1 MLRSEAVV
9 ADLFDERDRTRD
21 AALLRTIDKIRD
33 KSGRN
38 AILLTTQQPTSKDQ
52 AAQVYKS
59 EHQSPRYTTGC
70 PVLTRKDF
78 DLLNRK
84 MSGYNNFLIRIIR

>member
-1 MLRSEAVV
+1 MSFPTPIWLLRSEAVV

-38 AILLTTQQPTSKDQ
+38 AILLATQLPNLSRSIGTSKDL

-59 EHQSPRYTTGC
+59 EHQSPCYTT
-70 PVLTRKDF
+70 
-78 DLLNRK
+78 DLLQI
-84 MSGYNNFLIRIIR
+84 LTIRL